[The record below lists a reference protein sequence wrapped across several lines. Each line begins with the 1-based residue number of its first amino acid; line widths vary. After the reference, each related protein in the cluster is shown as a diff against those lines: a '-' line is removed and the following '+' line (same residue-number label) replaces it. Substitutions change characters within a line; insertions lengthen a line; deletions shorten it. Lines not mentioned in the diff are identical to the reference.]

1 MSELEGLRVKIDR
14 VVYVPHLD
22 APAERPYP
30 FVYFITI
37 SNESD
42 TPVTIKARKWIVTE
56 ASGERVVVEGDGVVG
71 KFPRLEPGQHFSY
84 NSYHVIAS
92 DSVAEGAFFGLTDAG
107 QVVLTRI
114 PAFRMIAPE
123 NL

>member
-1 MSELEGLRVKIDR
+1 MKIDR

-22 APAERPYP
+22 APADRPYP

-37 SNESD
+37 ANESD

-56 ASGERVVVEGDGVVG
+56 SSGERLVVEGDGVVG

-92 DSVAEGAFFGLTDAG
+92 DSVAEGAFFAVTDSG
-107 QVVLTRI
+107 QIVLTRI
-114 PAFRMIAPE
+114 PAFRMTAPE
-123 NL
+123 AV